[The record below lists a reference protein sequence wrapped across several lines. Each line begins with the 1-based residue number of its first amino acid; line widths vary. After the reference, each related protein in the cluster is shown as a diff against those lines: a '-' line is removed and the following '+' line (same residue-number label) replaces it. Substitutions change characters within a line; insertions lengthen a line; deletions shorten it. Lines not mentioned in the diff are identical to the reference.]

1 MSKETNQVMGHADEA
16 DGIEEYDNPLPDWW
30 LGLFWI
36 CILWAVG
43 YAVHYHFIGDRSQEG
58 EFQAEMAA
66 AAVRWPVQDAADVAF
81 AMTPEAIAGGE
92 TVYTTYCF
100 VCHGNNLEG
109 GIGQS
114 FLDDVWIHGSSP
126 DEVIHTITDGVPEK
140 GMAPWGAIL
149 SAEQINHAAA
159 YVLAKN
165 AEALGIPLEQITQ
178 GSGGVEGPVE
188 AHEEGSEEGHGEEG
202 GEEQG
207 GESGGVS

>member
-1 MSKETNQVMGHADEA
+1 MGHADEA

-43 YAVHYHFIGDRSQEG
+43 YTVHYHFIGDRSQVG
-58 EFQAEMAA
+58 EFQDEMAA
-66 AAVRWPVQDAADVAF
+66 AAVRWPVQGAADVQF

-92 TVYTTYCF
+92 MVYTTYCF
-100 VCHGNNLEG
+100 VCHGQKLEG

-114 FLDDVWIHGSSP
+114 FLDDVWIHGSTP
-126 DEVIHTITDGVPEK
+126 DEVIHTITEGVPEK
-140 GMAPWGAIL
+140 GMAPWASIL

-165 AEALGIPLEQITQ
+165 AEALGIPLEQITV
-178 GSGGVEGPVE
+178 GTGG
-188 AHEEGSEEGHGEEG
+188 EEGSEEGHGEEG
-202 GEEQG
+202 G
-207 GESGGVS
+207 GEHG